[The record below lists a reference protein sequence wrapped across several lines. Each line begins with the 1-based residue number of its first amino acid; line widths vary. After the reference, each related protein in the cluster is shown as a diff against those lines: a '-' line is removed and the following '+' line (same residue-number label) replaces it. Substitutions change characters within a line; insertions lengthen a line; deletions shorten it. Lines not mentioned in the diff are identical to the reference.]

1 MMITKTSLVALVVL
15 SGAVSALPAELVK
28 AGSPRNSLLETQ
40 VLALLENLRELM
52 LTGSDGVPILD
63 PLEIEH
69 LHVDE
74 DFVGIPGARLTINQ
88 LLVKYASTF
97 IVDRLSISLTSL
109 IFQRY
114 SVEFEAHLPILEA
127 ETGEYD
133 LFIPVLDLNIF
144 GKGDGKV
151 NLIGPKASGSF
162 TFGVWTMSIS
172 NSIIHVNLS
181 RFESALNGLFNH
193 DGASDFANSFLS
205 HLVPELL
212 DFYEEDISA
221 FLSPLIQDIANEAL
235 RDVSIGDLFPQFY
248 RLHMLNRDNKMSYMS

>member
-127 ETGEYD
+127 ETVPPVRHTMF
-133 LFIPVLDLNIF
+133 FIAF
-144 GKGDGKV
+144 
-151 NLIGPKASGSF
+151 ASK
-162 TFGVWTMSIS
+162 M
-172 NSIIHVNLS
+172 
-181 RFESALNGLFNH
+181 
-193 DGASDFANSFLS
+193 
-205 HLVPELL
+205 
-212 DFYEEDISA
+212 
-221 FLSPLIQDIANEAL
+221 PLIAL
-235 RDVSIGDLFPQFY
+235 DAADCALDSASSPPPSIRSMCMACVCSARTEQQ
-248 RLHMLNRDNKMSYMS
+248 HAMQ

>member
-1 MMITKTSLVALVVL
+1 MGALIFLCSITLHMATSIPCIRMSDHLPNAL
-15 SGAVSALPAELVK
+15 
-28 AGSPRNSLLETQ
+28 N
-40 VLALLENLRELM
+40 NLRELM

-144 GKGDGKV
+144 GKGDGK
-151 NLIGPKASGSF
+151 NYRGIGRTLPDLLLALEVF
-162 TFGVWTMSIS
+162 V
-172 NSIIHVNLS
+172 IILKKILLH
-181 RFESALNGLFNH
+181 FFSALNGLFNH

-235 RDVSIGDLFPQFY
+235 RDVSIGDLLY
-248 RLHMLNRDNKMSYMS
+248 IYMS